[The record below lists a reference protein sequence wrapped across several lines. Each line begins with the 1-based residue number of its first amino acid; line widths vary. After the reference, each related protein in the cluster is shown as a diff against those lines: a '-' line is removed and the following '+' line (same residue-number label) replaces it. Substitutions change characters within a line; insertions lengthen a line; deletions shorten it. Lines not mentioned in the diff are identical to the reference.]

1 MNRVDYDSAYKY
13 PISIEGMTFIQEQ
26 IMTVAKAVAGAL
38 GNNANGVNQ
47 WIIAGCEESGTQIGA
62 GVVAIDGQLY
72 NVTAQTKAASC
83 HISTTTT
90 QTTNRTTTVL
100 IFGTGVGANYRWSD
114 FTRVEVG
121 KLATKSEVEELRNL
135 VMPSGAIV
143 MWSGAISAIPAGYAL
158 CDGGQHTYNSVTVTT
173 PDLRGRFVVGYDVK
187 REGETSHEADT
198 DYTSVGNSG
207 GEKKH
212 TLTNAEMPK
221 HIHSMDDAYMAESFS
236 LPYPASKN
244 IDLGHTYSGSGATD
258 NNNRYMGI
266 WTHDSD
272 TAGGDQPHENRPPYY
287 VLAFIMRIG

>member
-26 IMTVAKAVAGAL
+26 IMTAAKAVAGAL

-90 QTTNRTTTVL
+90 QTTNRTTAVL

-143 MWSGAISAIPAGYAL
+143 MWSGAISAIPTGYAL

-212 TLTNAEMPK
+212 TLTIAEMPS
-221 HIHSMDDAYMAESFS
+221 HNHTIHGDTIRKSGTDTKIITLDS
-236 LPYPASKN
+236 LK
-244 IDLGHTYSGSGATD
+244 DWDGG
-258 NNNRYMGI
+258 
-266 WTHDSD
+266 DSEEFGQKIAK
-272 TAGGDQPHENRPPYY
+272 AGGDQPHENRPPYY